1 MSTTTDARTESLSV
15 ITRALEEAHE
25 IIRQKTG
32 APRATILV
40 TRKTGN
46 VMGHFTNWQPWSDGE
61 RGFHEIMISAEHLAR
76 GPRAVLGTLLHEVA
90 HSLDMQAGIKG
101 TSGDGYHNRKFAL
114 TAEALGLI
122 ITQAP
127 RIGWSVTE
135 VPDSCADRWADALA
149 IIEEGLRLT
158 AQTEGKR
165 PKGRNKNLPVAEC
178 GCGGKIRASL
188 TVLEQCTPV
197 CQNCGDAFEIRE
209 G

>member
-1 MSTTTDARTESLSV
+1 MNATTDTRTESLSV
-15 ITRALEEAHE
+15 ITKALEEAHE
-25 IIRQKTG
+25 MIREATG

-46 VMGHFTNWQPWSDGE
+46 VAGHFTLWQPWSDGE

-76 GPRAVLGTLLHEVA
+76 GARATLGTLLHEVA

-114 TAEALGLI
+114 TAEALGLK

-135 VPDSCADRWADALA
+135 VPDACAERWADALA
-149 IIEEGLRLT
+149 VIEEGLRLT

-178 GCGGKIRASL
+178 ACGGKIRASL
-188 TVLEQCTPV
+188 TVLEQCAPKCTS
-197 CQNCGDAFEIRE
+197 CDTYFEVRA
-209 G
+209 